1 MTYIT
6 EDQRTALLEIDRG
19 YKPPQIEGK
28 PVVATLSDEYQAIQW
43 RGNVLCMQ
51 GAMIEAARFLRTVP
65 GQAANAEALE
75 ELRFVRSPEGLTVIP
90 LADRFA
96 LSKSM
101 VSAVLD
107 AQPDLRA
114 GLSNLAHYPGLGRW
128 VRTLPGVKRRP
139 GRPSFGCICLTTGE
153 TFETPRQAAEAAG
166 IALSTLYSHL
176 NGDPRYKTVRG
187 HRYAYQQ
194 PKE

>member
-65 GQAANAEALE
+65 GQEAAIEVLRE
-75 ELRFVRSPEGLTVIP
+75 FRFVRYEGALGLLS
-90 LADRFA
+90 LADRHAAARAFVEGA
-96 LSKSM
+96 L
-101 VSAVLD
+101 A
-107 AQPDLRA
+107 AHPDKLED
-114 GLSNLAHYPGLGRW
+114 LKDLARYPGLGRW
-128 VRTLPGVKRRP
+128 ARALPVAKKRP
-139 GRPSFGCICLTTGE
+139 GRPSFGCICTTTGE
-153 TFETPRQAAEAAG
+153 SYASPRQAAEAAG
-166 IALSTLYSHL
+166 IALFSLYAHL

-187 HRYAYQQ
+187 QTYAYLQ